1 VRERESEKEREREEE
16 KGFLFLPKENSRE
29 FFFFTMTKKN

>member
-1 VRERESEKEREREEE
+1 VRKRERERKRKVFS
-16 KGFLFLPKENSRE
+16 FLPKENSRE